1 MSEYPRTE
9 GFFKETVK
17 LTVDEYLVRPNNIR
31 RGRLAAIVLNH
42 MVDYWHEDT
51 QESLTAI
58 RAALR
63 ADTPIPRYLGY
74 SSGDI
79 IWDLADASKHARLEP
94 FHNGRPLSLLVLA
107 TLPPRPTPL
116 AARRADLPP

>member
-1 MSEYPRTE
+1 MPEHPLTE
-9 GFFKETVK
+9 KFFKEIVEP
-17 LTVDEYLVRPNNIR
+17 TVDEYLVRPENVR
-31 RGRLAAIVLNH
+31 RGRLAAVVLNH

-63 ADTPIPRYLGY
+63 ADTPIPRYPGY
-74 SSGDI
+74 SYSDI